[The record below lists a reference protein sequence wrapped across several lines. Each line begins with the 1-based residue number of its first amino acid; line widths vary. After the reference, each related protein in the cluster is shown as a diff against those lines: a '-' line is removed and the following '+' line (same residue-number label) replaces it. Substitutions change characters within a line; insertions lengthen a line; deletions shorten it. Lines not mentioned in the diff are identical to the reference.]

1 MTFNPNMWPTTD
13 DSKDKNFVDVTR
25 DKIIKNSD
33 AFIDEN
39 VKYTTEQKEV
49 FKQKI
54 ELALSLALEI
64 HKDQKPRP
72 DGPYVNHILRVSNRI
87 MEEYGIEDPELLI
100 AALLHDSV
108 EDQAKKL
115 AMLLKDINSDSE
127 RKKALLYIQN
137 NFGERVTKIVTK
149 LSNPEVEK
157 EGMETEEKNSIYKEH
172 VKEAIEDLDV
182 LPIKLSDFSD
192 NALNLD
198 AVTDPERRLKLS
210 IKYLPLI
217 EVFIERLK
225 TAQDILSEEK
235 IVEMS
240 DRLYSELEKIKDF
253 INSQNKNES
262 SNNSQEVLDSLTF
275 HDDERF
281 VSMIKKMLEGKDIS
295 VLKDAVIVN
304 LESGGR
310 MRNTEDHLSFARE
323 KITEKDDQKILLYAM
338 QSLSSFQKESP
349 QINTLLAKKNVRFTQ
364 FPFSAET
371 LVGLFTK
378 ESDIKVDE
386 GELSKQRNE
395 ELVREIRM
403 IRHIIGNSR
412 GSEDLSS
419 YPPDR
424 LEQFLQRSK
433 KAFPDLTDKTDKE
446 VFDFMYSIEFEVPEK
461 MKDQIIEGV
470 YCDVEG
476 TLMVNGELNNNV
488 LNKLK
493 EYEAQGKQI
502 TIWTDGDLEELTQ
515 KLRSLGVQYPIKS
528 KFDFGG
534 ANAEI
539 VIDNDDQ
546 NTFFAKTRIFP
557 KEFIKV

>member
-349 QINTLLAKKNVRFTQ
+349 QIHTLLAKKNVRFTQ